1 MDDNNKNE
9 MEQIQRGLEAFLEK
23 EIDGAGDP
31 GSGRREPGPPESPE
45 VLEFPDA
52 RREPQ
57 DVRIIEGPWSG
68 GRSRRERESRE
79 DEDAY
84 AGDGEDW
91 DDWEDWE
98 DESRWNPEDGAYEEE
113 ELYPEDWREEAGPR
127 GRRPGY
133 GEEPYRRRRPGY
145 EAGAAGGRRPEYGE
159 EPPRRRHP
167 EYGSE
172 SADGRRPEYG
182 EETYRRRHPEYGAE
196 SADGRRPE
204 YGEEPPRRRHPE
216 YGSESAGGRRPEYG
230 EAPLRGRRPQY
241 ESEPPRRRK
250 EYEEEE
256 RPQRRKKSQKK
267 GNSKETEPEQREG
280 DSRMTKKPK
289 TPPRAQKKRRRK
301 KHRLRKFLIAVVLII
316 ALLGVGLYQLVGA
329 VYGKMNYKELP
340 AVAAEPMKEDGVV
353 NILLIGNDS
362 RENGEDGRSDA
373 MILLSISSRTKT
385 IYMTSLLRD
394 IYVDIPGHDGN
405 RLNAAYAFGGAE
417 LLMKTIEHNFGIPV
431 NRYMLVNFEAFAN
444 LVDAV
449 DGIELELTR
458 DEIEYVNGYLVEY
471 NMLTGRE
478 QGTDNMDLSVADN
491 GPAVVHLN
499 GPQALAYSRNRYL
512 GTDFGR
518 TERQRKVLTAVI
530 GKLPGAVLT
539 NAGGLIDSLMPNL
552 TTNLTKNECFSLS
565 LMAGKLL
572 TYDIVSD
579 NIPQPDT
586 YRDVTIREM
595 QVLEVDFETN
605 TRYLR
610 EKIYG
615 E

>member
-23 EIDGAGDP
+23 EIDGAGNP
-31 GSGRREPGPPESPE
+31 GSGRREPGQPESPE
-45 VLEFPDA
+45 SLEFSEA
-52 RREPQ
+52 RKEPQ
-57 DVRIIEGPWSG
+57 HLHVIEGPWSR
-68 GRSRRERESRE
+68 GRAGREWESRE
-79 DEDAY
+79 DEGAY
-84 AGDGEDW
+84 AEDGEDW
-91 DDWEDWE
+91 DDWED
-98 DESRWNPEDGAYEEE
+98 ESRWSPEDGGYEEE
-113 ELYPEDWREEAGPR
+113 EPYPEDWREEEGPR
-127 GRRPGY
+127 GRRSGY
-133 GEEPYRRRRPGY
+133 REEPYRRRRPGY

-159 EPPRRRHP
+159 GPSRRRHP

-172 SADGRRPEYG
+172 PAD
-182 EETYRRRHPEYGAE
+182 
-196 SADGRRPE
+196 SRRPE
-204 YGEEPPRRRHPE
+204 YGEEPPRRRGAGYKEEPPGSRRWE
-216 YGSESAGGRRPEYG
+216 Y
-230 EAPLRGRRPQY
+230 EA
-241 ESEPPRRRK
+241 EPPRRRK
-250 EYEEEE
+250 EYEEDA

-289 TPPRAQKKRRRK
+289 VPPRAQKKRRRK

-373 MILLSISSRTKT
+373 RILLSISSRTKT

-586 YRDVTIREM
+586 YRDVTIRQM

-605 TRYLR
+605 IRYLR

>member
-98 DESRWNPEDGAYEEE
+98 DESRWSPEDGAYEEE

-196 SADGRRPE
+196 SA
-204 YGEEPPRRRHPE
+204 
-216 YGSESAGGRRPEYG
+216 GGRRPEYG
-230 EAPLRGRRPQY
+230 EA
-241 ESEPPRRRK
+241 PPRRRK

>member
-68 GRSRRERESRE
+68 GRFRREWESRE

-98 DESRWNPEDGAYEEE
+98 DESRWSPEDGAYEEE

-133 GEEPYRRRRPGY
+133 GEEPYRRSRPGY

-159 EPPRRRHP
+159 EPPRRRHS

-172 SADGRRPEYG
+172 SAG
-182 EETYRRRHPEYGAE
+182 
-196 SADGRRPE
+196 GRRPE
-204 YGEEPPRRRHPE
+204 YGEEPYRRRHPE

-230 EAPLRGRRPQY
+230 EAPPRGRRPEY

-605 TRYLR
+605 IRYLR

>member
-23 EIDGAGDP
+23 EIDGAGNP
-31 GSGRREPGPPESPE
+31 GSGRREPGQPESPE
-45 VLEFPDA
+45 SLEFSEA

-57 DVRIIEGPWSG
+57 DVQVIGGPWSR
-68 GRSRRERESRE
+68 GRARREWESRE
-79 DEDAY
+79 DEGAY
-84 AGDGEDW
+84 AEDGEDW
-91 DDWEDWE
+91 DDWED
-98 DESRWNPEDGAYEEE
+98 ESRWSPEDGGYEEE
-113 ELYPEDWREEAGPR
+113 EPYPEDWREEEGPR
-127 GRRPGY
+127 GRRSGY
-133 GEEPYRRRRPGY
+133 REEPYRRRRPGY

-172 SADGRRPEYG
+172 PAD
-182 EETYRRRHPEYGAE
+182 
-196 SADGRRPE
+196 SRRPE
-204 YGEEPPRRRHPE
+204 YGEEPPRRRGAGYKEEPPGSRRRE
-216 YGSESAGGRRPEYG
+216 Y
-230 EAPLRGRRPQY
+230 EA
-241 ESEPPRRRK
+241 EPPRRRK
-250 EYEEEE
+250 EYEEDA

-289 TPPRAQKKRRRK
+289 APPRAQKKRRRK

-586 YRDVTIREM
+586 YRDVTIRQM

-605 TRYLR
+605 IRYLR

>member
-31 GSGRREPGPPESPE
+31 GSGRREPGPPEFLE

-98 DESRWNPEDGAYEEE
+98 DESRWSPEDGAYEEE

-127 GRRPGY
+127 GRRAGY

-159 EPPRRRHP
+159 EPPRRRHS

-182 EETYRRRHPEYGAE
+182 EETYRRRHPEYG
-196 SADGRRPE
+196 
-204 YGEEPPRRRHPE
+204 
-216 YGSESAGGRRPEYG
+216 SESAGGRRPEYG
-230 EAPLRGRRPQY
+230 EA
-241 ESEPPRRRK
+241 PPRRRK

>member
-23 EIDGAGDP
+23 EIDGAGNP
-31 GSGRREPGPPESPE
+31 GSGRREPGQPESPE
-45 VLEFPDA
+45 SLEFSEA

-57 DVRIIEGPWSG
+57 DVQVIGGPGSR
-68 GRSRRERESRE
+68 GRARREWESRE
-79 DEDAY
+79 DEGAY
-84 AGDGEDW
+84 AEDGEDW
-91 DDWEDWE
+91 DDWED
-98 DESRWNPEDGAYEEE
+98 ESRWSPEDGGYEEE
-113 ELYPEDWREEAGPR
+113 EPYPEDWREEEGPR
-127 GRRPGY
+127 GRRSGY
-133 GEEPYRRRRPGY
+133 REEPYRRRRPGY

-172 SADGRRPEYG
+172 PAD
-182 EETYRRRHPEYGAE
+182 
-196 SADGRRPE
+196 SRRPE
-204 YGEEPPRRRHPE
+204 YGEEPPRRRGAGYKEEPPGSRRRE
-216 YGSESAGGRRPEYG
+216 Y
-230 EAPLRGRRPQY
+230 EA
-241 ESEPPRRRK
+241 EPPRRRK
-250 EYEEEE
+250 EYEEDA

-289 TPPRAQKKRRRK
+289 APPRAQKKRRRK

>member
-98 DESRWNPEDGAYEEE
+98 DESRWSPEDGAYEEE

-133 GEEPYRRRRPGY
+133 GEEPYRRSRPGY

-159 EPPRRRHP
+159 EPPRRRHS

-172 SADGRRPEYG
+172 SAG
-182 EETYRRRHPEYGAE
+182 
-196 SADGRRPE
+196 GRRPE
-204 YGEEPPRRRHPE
+204 YGEEPYRRRHPE

-230 EAPLRGRRPQY
+230 EA
-241 ESEPPRRRK
+241 PPRRRK

-605 TRYLR
+605 IRYLR

>member
-31 GSGRREPGPPESPE
+31 GSGRREPWPPESPE

-57 DVRIIEGPWSG
+57 DVQVIGGPWSR
-68 GRSRRERESRE
+68 GRARREWESRE
-79 DEDAY
+79 DEGAY
-84 AGDGEDW
+84 AEDGEDW
-91 DDWEDWE
+91 DDWED
-98 DESRWNPEDGAYEEE
+98 ESRWSPEDGGYEEE
-113 ELYPEDWREEAGPR
+113 EPYPEDWREEEGPR
-127 GRRPGY
+127 GRRSGY
-133 GEEPYRRRRPGY
+133 REEPYRRRRPGY

-172 SADGRRPEYG
+172 PAD
-182 EETYRRRHPEYGAE
+182 
-196 SADGRRPE
+196 SRRPE
-204 YGEEPPRRRHPE
+204 YGEEPPRRRGAGYKEEPPGSRRRE
-216 YGSESAGGRRPEYG
+216 Y
-230 EAPLRGRRPQY
+230 EA
-241 ESEPPRRRK
+241 EPPRRRK
-250 EYEEEE
+250 EYEEDA

-289 TPPRAQKKRRRK
+289 APPRAQKKRRRK

-530 GKLPGAVLT
+530 GKLPGAMLT

>member
-98 DESRWNPEDGAYEEE
+98 DESRWSPEDGAYEEE

-133 GEEPYRRRRPGY
+133 GEEPYRRSRPGY

-159 EPPRRRHP
+159 EPPRRRHS

-172 SADGRRPEYG
+172 SAG
-182 EETYRRRHPEYGAE
+182 
-196 SADGRRPE
+196 GRRPE
-204 YGEEPPRRRHPE
+204 YGEEPYRRRHPE

-230 EAPLRGRRPQY
+230 EA
-241 ESEPPRRRK
+241 PPRRRK

-539 NAGGLIDSLMPNL
+539 NAGGLIDGLMPNL
-552 TTNLTKNECFSLS
+552 TTNLTRNECFSLS

>member
-68 GRSRRERESRE
+68 GRFRREWESRE

-98 DESRWNPEDGAYEEE
+98 DESRWSPEDGAYEEE

-133 GEEPYRRRRPGY
+133 GEEPYRRSRPGY

-159 EPPRRRHP
+159 EPPRRRHS

-172 SADGRRPEYG
+172 SAG
-182 EETYRRRHPEYGAE
+182 
-196 SADGRRPE
+196 GRRPE
-204 YGEEPPRRRHPE
+204 YGEEPYRRRHPE

-230 EAPLRGRRPQY
+230 EA
-241 ESEPPRRRK
+241 PPRRRK

>member
-23 EIDGAGDP
+23 EIDGAGNP
-31 GSGRREPGPPESPE
+31 GSGRREPGQPESPE

-98 DESRWNPEDGAYEEE
+98 DESRWSPEDGAYEEE

-159 EPPRRRHP
+159 EPPRRRRP

-182 EETYRRRHPEYGAE
+182 EEPY
-196 SADGRRPE
+196 
-204 YGEEPPRRRHPE
+204 RRRHPE

-230 EAPLRGRRPQY
+230 EA
-241 ESEPPRRRK
+241 PPRRRK

-530 GKLPGAVLT
+530 GKLPGAMLT

-605 TRYLR
+605 IRYLR

>member
-57 DVRIIEGPWSG
+57 DVQVIGGPWSR
-68 GRSRRERESRE
+68 GRARREWESRE
-79 DEDAY
+79 DEGAY
-84 AGDGEDW
+84 AEDGEDW
-91 DDWEDWE
+91 DDWED
-98 DESRWNPEDGAYEEE
+98 ESRWSPEDGGYEEE
-113 ELYPEDWREEAGPR
+113 EPYPEDWREEEGPR
-127 GRRPGY
+127 GRRSGY
-133 GEEPYRRRRPGY
+133 REEPYRRRRPGY

-172 SADGRRPEYG
+172 PAD
-182 EETYRRRHPEYGAE
+182 
-196 SADGRRPE
+196 SRRPE
-204 YGEEPPRRRHPE
+204 YGEEPPRRRGAGYKEEPPGSRRRE
-216 YGSESAGGRRPEYG
+216 Y
-230 EAPLRGRRPQY
+230 EA
-241 ESEPPRRRK
+241 EPPRRRK
-250 EYEEEE
+250 EYEEDA

-289 TPPRAQKKRRRK
+289 APPRAQKKRRRK

-530 GKLPGAVLT
+530 GKLPGAMLT

>member
-31 GSGRREPGPPESPE
+31 GSGRREPGPPESSE

-98 DESRWNPEDGAYEEE
+98 DESRWSPEDGAYEEE

-182 EETYRRRHPEYGAE
+182 EEPY
-196 SADGRRPE
+196 
-204 YGEEPPRRRHPE
+204 RRRHPE

-230 EAPLRGRRPQY
+230 EA
-241 ESEPPRRRK
+241 PPRRRK

-586 YRDVTIREM
+586 YRDVTIRQM

-605 TRYLR
+605 IRYLR

>member
-23 EIDGAGDP
+23 EIDGAGDS

-98 DESRWNPEDGAYEEE
+98 DESRWSPEDGAYEEE
-113 ELYPEDWREEAGPR
+113 EPYPEDWREEEGSR

-145 EAGAAGGRRPEYGE
+145 EAGAAGSRRPEYGE
-159 EPPRRRHP
+159 APPRRRRP

-182 EETYRRRHPEYGAE
+182 EE
-196 SADGRRPE
+196 
-204 YGEEPPRRRHPE
+204 PPRRRRPGYE
-216 YGSESAGGRRPEYG
+216 EEPPGSRRPEYG
-230 EAPLRGRRPQY
+230 EAPPRRRRPEY
-241 ESEPPRRRK
+241 GSEPPRRRK
-250 EYEEEE
+250 EYEGYEEEE

-301 KHRLRKFLIAVVLII
+301 KHRLRKFLIALVLIV

-329 VYGKMNYKELP
+329 VYGKMNYRELP
-340 AVAAEPMKEDGVV
+340 AMAAEPMKEDGVV

-373 MILLSISSRTKT
+373 MILLSISSRTKS

-394 IYVDIPGHDGN
+394 IYVEIPEHQGNQYQGN

-539 NAGGLIDSLMPNL
+539 NAGGLIDGLMPNL
-552 TTNLTKNECFSLS
+552 TTNLTRNECFSLS

-605 TRYLR
+605 ARYLR

>member
-98 DESRWNPEDGAYEEE
+98 DESRWSPEDGAYEEE

-172 SADGRRPEYG
+172 SAD
-182 EETYRRRHPEYGAE
+182 
-196 SADGRRPE
+196 SRRPE
-204 YGEEPPRRRHPE
+204 YGEEPPRRRGAGYKEEPPGSRRRE
-216 YGSESAGGRRPEYG
+216 Y
-230 EAPLRGRRPQY
+230 EA
-241 ESEPPRRRK
+241 EPPRRRK

-605 TRYLR
+605 IRYLR

>member
-23 EIDGAGDP
+23 EIDGAGNP
-31 GSGRREPGPPESPE
+31 GSGRREPGQPESPE
-45 VLEFPDA
+45 SLEFSEA

-57 DVRIIEGPWSG
+57 DVQVIGGPWSR
-68 GRSRRERESRE
+68 GRARREWESRE
-79 DEDAY
+79 DEGAY
-84 AGDGEDW
+84 AEDGEDW
-91 DDWEDWE
+91 DDWED
-98 DESRWNPEDGAYEEE
+98 ESRWSPEDGTYEEE

-172 SADGRRPEYG
+172 SA
-182 EETYRRRHPEYGAE
+182 
-196 SADGRRPE
+196 
-204 YGEEPPRRRHPE
+204 
-216 YGSESAGGRRPEYG
+216 GGRRPEYG
-230 EAPLRGRRPQY
+230 EA
-241 ESEPPRRRK
+241 PPRRRK

>member
-23 EIDGAGDP
+23 EIDGAGNP
-31 GSGRREPGPPESPE
+31 GSGRREPGQPESPE
-45 VLEFPDA
+45 SLEFSEA

-57 DVRIIEGPWSG
+57 DVQVIGGPWSR
-68 GRSRRERESRE
+68 GRARREWESRE
-79 DEDAY
+79 DEGAY
-84 AGDGEDW
+84 AEDGEDW
-91 DDWEDWE
+91 DDWED
-98 DESRWNPEDGAYEEE
+98 ESRWSPEDGGYEEE
-113 ELYPEDWREEAGPR
+113 EPYPEDWREEEGPR
-127 GRRPGY
+127 GRRSGY
-133 GEEPYRRRRPGY
+133 REEPYRRRRPGY

-172 SADGRRPEYG
+172 PAD
-182 EETYRRRHPEYGAE
+182 
-196 SADGRRPE
+196 SRRPE
-204 YGEEPPRRRHPE
+204 YGEEPPRRRGAGYKEEPPGSRRRE
-216 YGSESAGGRRPEYG
+216 Y
-230 EAPLRGRRPQY
+230 EA
-241 ESEPPRRRK
+241 EPPRRRK

-530 GKLPGAVLT
+530 GKLPGVVLT

-586 YRDVTIREM
+586 YRDVTIRQM

-605 TRYLR
+605 IRYLR

>member
-1 MDDNNKNE
+1 MWMDDNNKNE

-98 DESRWNPEDGAYEEE
+98 DESRWSPEDGAYEEE
-113 ELYPEDWREEAGPR
+113 EPYPEDWREEAGSR

-145 EAGAAGGRRPEYGE
+145 EAGAAGGRRPEYGD
-159 EPPRRRHP
+159 EPPRRRRP

-182 EETYRRRHPEYGAE
+182 EEPPR
-196 SADGRRPE
+196 GRRPE
-204 YGEEPPRRRHPE
+204 
-216 YGSESAGGRRPEYG
+216 
-230 EAPLRGRRPQY
+230 Y

-301 KHRLRKFLIAVVLII
+301 KHRLRKFLIALVLIV

-329 VYGKMNYKELP
+329 VYGKMNYKEL
-340 AVAAEPMKEDGVV
+340 AAMAAEPMKEDGVV

-385 IYMTSLLRD
+385 VYMTSLLRD
-394 IYVDIPGHDGN
+394 IYVEIPEHQGNQYQGN

-539 NAGGLIDSLMPNL
+539 NAGGLIDGLMPNL
-552 TTNLTKNECFSLS
+552 TTNLTRNECFSLS

-605 TRYLR
+605 ARYLR

>member
-31 GSGRREPGPPESPE
+31 GSGRREPWPPESPE

-57 DVRIIEGPWSG
+57 DVQVIGGPWSR
-68 GRSRRERESRE
+68 GRARREWESRE
-79 DEDAY
+79 DEGAY
-84 AGDGEDW
+84 AEDGEDW
-91 DDWEDWE
+91 DDWED
-98 DESRWNPEDGAYEEE
+98 ESRWSPEDGGYEEE
-113 ELYPEDWREEAGPR
+113 EPYPEDWREEEGPR
-127 GRRPGY
+127 GRRSGY
-133 GEEPYRRRRPGY
+133 REEPYRRRRPGY

-172 SADGRRPEYG
+172 PAD
-182 EETYRRRHPEYGAE
+182 
-196 SADGRRPE
+196 SRRPE
-204 YGEEPPRRRHPE
+204 YGEEPPRRRGAGYKEEPPGSRRRE
-216 YGSESAGGRRPEYG
+216 Y
-230 EAPLRGRRPQY
+230 EA
-241 ESEPPRRRK
+241 EPPRRRK
-250 EYEEEE
+250 EYEEDA

-605 TRYLR
+605 IRYLR

>member
-68 GRSRRERESRE
+68 GRFRREWESRE

-98 DESRWNPEDGAYEEE
+98 DESRWSPEDGAYEEE

-133 GEEPYRRRRPGY
+133 GEEPYRRSRPGY

-159 EPPRRRHP
+159 EPPRRRHS

-172 SADGRRPEYG
+172 SAG
-182 EETYRRRHPEYGAE
+182 
-196 SADGRRPE
+196 GRRPE
-204 YGEEPPRRRHPE
+204 YGEEPYRRRHPE

-230 EAPLRGRRPQY
+230 EA
-241 ESEPPRRRK
+241 PPRRRK

-539 NAGGLIDSLMPNL
+539 NAGGLIDGLMPNL

>member
-23 EIDGAGDP
+23 EIDGAGNP
-31 GSGRREPGPPESPE
+31 GSGRREPGQPESPE
-45 VLEFPDA
+45 SLEFSEA

-57 DVRIIEGPWSG
+57 DVQVIGGPWSR
-68 GRSRRERESRE
+68 GRARREWESRE
-79 DEDAY
+79 DEGAY
-84 AGDGEDW
+84 AEDGEDW
-91 DDWEDWE
+91 DDWED
-98 DESRWNPEDGAYEEE
+98 ESRWSPEDGGYEEE
-113 ELYPEDWREEAGPR
+113 EPYPEDWREEEGPR
-127 GRRPGY
+127 GRRSGY
-133 GEEPYRRRRPGY
+133 REEPYRRRRPGY

-159 EPPRRRHP
+159 EPPRRR
-167 EYGSE
+167 
-172 SADGRRPEYG
+172 
-182 EETYRRRHPEYGAE
+182 GA
-196 SADGRRPE
+196 G
-204 YGEEPPRRRHPE
+204 YKEEPPGSRRRE
-216 YGSESAGGRRPEYG
+216 Y
-230 EAPLRGRRPQY
+230 EA
-241 ESEPPRRRK
+241 EPPRRRK
-250 EYEEEE
+250 EYEEDA

-289 TPPRAQKKRRRK
+289 APPRAQKKRRRK

-530 GKLPGAVLT
+530 GKLPGAMLT

-586 YRDVTIREM
+586 YRDVTIRQM

-605 TRYLR
+605 IRYLR

>member
-23 EIDGAGDP
+23 EIDGAGNP
-31 GSGRREPGPPESPE
+31 GSGRREPGQPESPE

-98 DESRWNPEDGAYEEE
+98 DESRWSPEDGAYEEE

-159 EPPRRRHP
+159 EPPRRRHS

-182 EETYRRRHPEYGAE
+182 EEPY
-196 SADGRRPE
+196 
-204 YGEEPPRRRHPE
+204 RRRHPE

-230 EAPLRGRRPQY
+230 EA
-241 ESEPPRRRK
+241 PPRRRK

-586 YRDVTIREM
+586 YRDVTIRQM

-605 TRYLR
+605 IRYLR

>member
-1 MDDNNKNE
+1 MDSNDRNDRNE

-23 EIDGAGDP
+23 EMDDTQKTGTRTGGRRAGAAEEAEGIRIIGQP
-31 GSGRREPGPPESPE
+31 RGSGQPRR
-45 VLEFPDA
+45 
-52 RREPQ
+52 Q
-57 DVRIIEGPWSG
+57 Q
-68 GRSRRERESRE
+68 E
-79 DEDAY
+79 D
-84 AGDGEDW
+84 
-91 DDWEDWE
+91 
-98 DESRWNPEDGAYEEE
+98 EE
-113 ELYPEDWREEAGPR
+113 ELYPEDWQDEEEEQSR
-127 GRRPGY
+127 GMSEDELYDEPYEEEPNSEDWDDWEEEETRPARRRRAEYYRY
-133 GEEPYRRRRPGY
+133 GEEPRRRRAEYSGY
-145 EAGAAGGRRPEYGE
+145 EE
-159 EPPRRRHP
+159 E
-167 EYGSE
+167 
-172 SADGRRPEYG
+172 
-182 EETYRRRHPEYGAE
+182 
-196 SADGRRPE
+196 
-204 YGEEPPRRRHPE
+204 
-216 YGSESAGGRRPEYG
+216 
-230 EAPLRGRRPQY
+230 
-241 ESEPPRRRK
+241 PRRRK
-250 EYEEEE
+250 AEYRGYEDEPLRGKPEYDRYEDEPHRRKRAEDEAYEDEEPRQRRRQDVDAAPPRKRRQYYEEEGK
-256 RPQRRKKSQKK
+256 PQEKKRSQKK
-267 GNSKETEPEQREG
+267 GNSRERKQEQEE
-280 DSRMTKKPK
+280 DSRMSKKASK
-289 TPPRAQKKRRRK
+289 AQKKRRKRK
-301 KHRLRKFLIAVVLII
+301 SRLMKFLIAVVLIV
-316 ALLGVGLYQLVGA
+316 ALLGVGLYQLVGM
-329 VYGKMNYKELP
+329 VYAKMNYKELE
-340 AVAAEPMKEDGVV
+340 AVASEPMKEDGVI

-394 IYVDIPGHDGN
+394 MYVEIPDYQGNQYQGN

-417 LLMKTIEHNFGIPV
+417 LLMDTIEHNFGIPV
-431 NRYMLVNFEAFAN
+431 NRYMLVNFEAFAS

-449 DGIELELTR
+449 GGIELELTR

-530 GKLPGAVLT
+530 GKLPSAMLT
-539 NAGGLIDSLMPNL
+539 NAGGLIDGLMPNL
-552 TTNLTKNECFSLS
+552 TTNLTRAECFSLS
-565 LMAGKLL
+565 LTAGKLL

-595 QVLEVDFETN
+595 QVLEVDFDAN
-605 TRYLR
+605 IRYLK

>member
-98 DESRWNPEDGAYEEE
+98 DESRWSPEDGAYEEE

-172 SADGRRPEYG
+172 SAD
-182 EETYRRRHPEYGAE
+182 
-196 SADGRRPE
+196 SRRPE
-204 YGEEPPRRRHPE
+204 YGEEPPRRRGAGYKEEPPGSRRRE
-216 YGSESAGGRRPEYG
+216 Y
-230 EAPLRGRRPQY
+230 EA
-241 ESEPPRRRK
+241 EPPRRRK

-530 GKLPGAVLT
+530 GKLPGAMLT

-605 TRYLR
+605 IRYLR

>member
-31 GSGRREPGPPESPE
+31 GSGRREPGPPEFLE

-98 DESRWNPEDGAYEEE
+98 DESRWSPEDGAYEEE

-159 EPPRRRHP
+159 EPPRRRHS

-182 EETYRRRHPEYGAE
+182 EETYRRRHPEYG
-196 SADGRRPE
+196 
-204 YGEEPPRRRHPE
+204 
-216 YGSESAGGRRPEYG
+216 SESAGGRRPEYG
-230 EAPLRGRRPQY
+230 EA
-241 ESEPPRRRK
+241 PPRRRK

>member
-31 GSGRREPGPPESPE
+31 GSGRREPWPPESPE

-57 DVRIIEGPWSG
+57 DVQVIGGPWSR
-68 GRSRRERESRE
+68 GRARREWESRE
-79 DEDAY
+79 DEGAY
-84 AGDGEDW
+84 AEDGEDW
-91 DDWEDWE
+91 DDWED
-98 DESRWNPEDGAYEEE
+98 ESRWSPEDGGYEEE
-113 ELYPEDWREEAGPR
+113 EPYPEDWREEEGPR
-127 GRRPGY
+127 GRRSGY
-133 GEEPYRRRRPGY
+133 REEPYRRRRPGY

-172 SADGRRPEYG
+172 PAD
-182 EETYRRRHPEYGAE
+182 
-196 SADGRRPE
+196 SRRPE
-204 YGEEPPRRRHPE
+204 YGEEPPRRRGAGYKEEPPGSRRRE
-216 YGSESAGGRRPEYG
+216 Y
-230 EAPLRGRRPQY
+230 EA
-241 ESEPPRRRK
+241 EPPRRRK
-250 EYEEEE
+250 EYEEDA

-289 TPPRAQKKRRRK
+289 APPRAQKKRRRK

>member
-31 GSGRREPGPPESPE
+31 GSGRREPWPPESPE

-98 DESRWNPEDGAYEEE
+98 DESRWSPEDGAYEEE

-172 SADGRRPEYG
+172 SAD
-182 EETYRRRHPEYGAE
+182 
-196 SADGRRPE
+196 SRRPE
-204 YGEEPPRRRHPE
+204 YGEEPPRRRGAGYKEEPPGSRRRE
-216 YGSESAGGRRPEYG
+216 Y
-230 EAPLRGRRPQY
+230 EA
-241 ESEPPRRRK
+241 EPPRRRK

-605 TRYLR
+605 IRYLR

>member
-23 EIDGAGDP
+23 EIDGAGNP
-31 GSGRREPGPPESPE
+31 GSGRREPGQPESPE
-45 VLEFPDA
+45 SLEFSEA

-57 DVRIIEGPWSG
+57 DVQVIGGPWSR
-68 GRSRRERESRE
+68 GRARREWESRE
-79 DEDAY
+79 DEGAY
-84 AGDGEDW
+84 AEDGEDW
-91 DDWEDWE
+91 DDWED
-98 DESRWNPEDGAYEEE
+98 ESRWSPEDGGYEEE
-113 ELYPEDWREEAGPR
+113 EPYPEDWREEEGPR

-159 EPPRRRHP
+159 EPPRRRRP

-172 SADGRRPEYG
+172 SAD
-182 EETYRRRHPEYGAE
+182 
-196 SADGRRPE
+196 SRRPE
-204 YGEEPPRRRHPE
+204 YGEEPPRRRGAGYKEEPPGSRRRE
-216 YGSESAGGRRPEYG
+216 Y
-230 EAPLRGRRPQY
+230 EA
-241 ESEPPRRRK
+241 EPPRRRK
-250 EYEEEE
+250 EYEEDA

-289 TPPRAQKKRRRK
+289 APPRAQKKRRRK

-605 TRYLR
+605 IRYLR

>member
-31 GSGRREPGPPESPE
+31 GSGRREPGQPESPE
-45 VLEFPDA
+45 SLEFSEA

-57 DVRIIEGPWSG
+57 DVQVIGGPWSR
-68 GRSRRERESRE
+68 GRARREWESRE
-79 DEDAY
+79 DEGAY
-84 AGDGEDW
+84 AEDGEDW

-98 DESRWNPEDGAYEEE
+98 DESRWSPEDGTYEEE
-113 ELYPEDWREEAGPR
+113 ELYPEDWREETGPR
-127 GRRPGY
+127 GRRLGY
-133 GEEPYRRRRPGY
+133 GEEPYRRSRPGY

-167 EYGSE
+167 KYGSE

-182 EETYRRRHPEYGAE
+182 EEPY
-196 SADGRRPE
+196 
-204 YGEEPPRRRHPE
+204 RRRHPE

-230 EAPLRGRRPQY
+230 EA
-241 ESEPPRRRK
+241 PPRRRK

>member
-98 DESRWNPEDGAYEEE
+98 DESRWSPEDGTYEEE

-172 SADGRRPEYG
+172 SAG
-182 EETYRRRHPEYGAE
+182 
-196 SADGRRPE
+196 GRRPE
-204 YGEEPPRRRHPE
+204 YGEEPYRRRHPE

-230 EAPLRGRRPQY
+230 EA
-241 ESEPPRRRK
+241 PPRRRK

>member
-23 EIDGAGDP
+23 EIDGAGNP
-31 GSGRREPGPPESPE
+31 GSGRREPGQPESPE
-45 VLEFPDA
+45 SLEFSEA

-57 DVRIIEGPWSG
+57 DVQVIGGPWSR
-68 GRSRRERESRE
+68 GRARREWESRE
-79 DEDAY
+79 DEGAY
-84 AGDGEDW
+84 AEDGEDW
-91 DDWEDWE
+91 DDWED
-98 DESRWNPEDGAYEEE
+98 ESRWSPEDGGYEEE
-113 ELYPEDWREEAGPR
+113 EPYPEDWREEEGPR
-127 GRRPGY
+127 GRRSGY
-133 GEEPYRRRRPGY
+133 REEPYRRRRPGY

-172 SADGRRPEYG
+172 PAD
-182 EETYRRRHPEYGAE
+182 
-196 SADGRRPE
+196 SRRPE
-204 YGEEPPRRRHPE
+204 YGEEPPRRRGAGYKEEPPGSRRRE
-216 YGSESAGGRRPEYG
+216 Y
-230 EAPLRGRRPQY
+230 EA
-241 ESEPPRRRK
+241 EPPRRRK
-250 EYEEEE
+250 EYEEDA

-289 TPPRAQKKRRRK
+289 APPRAQKKRRRK

>member
-31 GSGRREPGPPESPE
+31 GSGRREPWPPESPE

-98 DESRWNPEDGAYEEE
+98 DESRWSPEDGAYEEE

-172 SADGRRPEYG
+172 PAD
-182 EETYRRRHPEYGAE
+182 
-196 SADGRRPE
+196 SRRPE
-204 YGEEPPRRRHPE
+204 YGEEPPRRRGAGYKEEPPGSRRRE
-216 YGSESAGGRRPEYG
+216 Y
-230 EAPLRGRRPQY
+230 EA
-241 ESEPPRRRK
+241 EPPRRRK

-530 GKLPGAVLT
+530 GKLPGAMLT

-605 TRYLR
+605 IRYLR